1 MTKKIK
7 KLSALKSDKFN
18 PKVMVVF
25 ATAMLVAG
33 LVIILSKAAPAPP
46 TVYLSPSSMVVGP
59 SGTVTVQVR
68 ENSGTTAVNAV
79 QANFSYPTSLLT
91 FVSID
96 GTGSAFGT
104 AAQGTGSAGQVSI
117 ARGTSCATGCT
128 TLTGDQLVATV
139 TFTATSANGAAA
151 LAFTSGT
158 ALVEAASPNADILG
172 GLANTAGG
180 TYTVDAAAPT
190 VNVTAPANNATINGG
205 TTTSITAT
213 ATDAS
218 SSVTKVDFYID
229 GVLKLSD
236 TTSPYSYSWDTTG
249 VALGAHTI
257 QAKATDTFG
266 NLGSSSV
273 VNVTVADQT
282 APTVSITAPAASA
295 VVNGST
301 VAVSANSS
309 DNVGVVGVQFKLDG
323 ANLSTEDTTSPYS
336 VTWNSTT
343 ATSGTHSLTAVARD
357 AAGNTTTSTAVS
369 VNVDNA
375 APTVSITA
383 PTAGSN
389 INGTVTVNTTATDN
403 TGGSGIAKV
412 EFYADGVLKSTDT
425 TSPYSFSWD
434 TSTVS
439 LGAHSLTA
447 KAYDKAPTANVTTST
462 AVSVNVTDGTPPSTP
477 TNLHTT
483 STTTTSVSLAW
494 TASTDN
500 VGVTGYQVKR
510 NGTTVTTTA
519 ALSYTDT
526 GLSPSTSYSYTI
538 VAVDA
543 AGNASTAG
551 GPLSATTLALKIGDL
566 NNDGVVDIFDLS
578 IMLSNW
584 NSTTTPQYDLNAN
597 GTVDIFDLSILLTHY
612 GS

>member
-7 KLSALKSDKFN
+7 KLSSLKSNKFN
-18 PKVMVVF
+18 PRVMVVF
-25 ATAMLVAG
+25 ACALLVAG
-33 LVIILSKAAPAPP
+33 LVIIFSKAAPAPP
-46 TVYLSPSSMVVGP
+46 SVYLSPSSMTVGP
-59 SGTVTVQVR
+59 NGTVTVQVR

-79 QANFSYPTSLLT
+79 QANFSYPTSLLA

-117 ARGTSCATGCT
+117 ARGTSCSSGCT
-128 TLTGDQLVATV
+128 SVTGDQLVAIV
-139 TFTATSANGAAA
+139 TFQANTTNGAAT

-158 ALVEAASPNADILG
+158 ALIESTNNTDLLG
-172 GLANTAGG
+172 GLANTVGG
-180 TYTVDAAAPT
+180 TYTVDTAPPT
-190 VNVTAPANNATINGG
+190 VNVTAPANNASIGTG
-205 TTTSITAT
+205 TTANITAT

-218 SSVTKVDFYID
+218 SSITKVDFYVD

-257 QAKATDTFG
+257 QAKSTDSFG

-273 VNVTVADQT
+273 VNVTIADQT
-282 APTVSITAPAASA
+282 APTVSLTAPAASA

-301 VAVSANSS
+301 VTVSSTAS
-309 DNVGVVGVQFKLDG
+309 DNIGVAGVQFKLDG
-323 ANLSTEDTTSPYS
+323 ANLNTEDTTSPYS
-336 VTWNSTT
+336 ITWNTST
-343 ATSGTHSLTAVARD
+343 ASDGTHSLTAVARD
-357 AAGNTTTSTAVS
+357 AAGNTTTSSAVS
-369 VNVDNA
+369 VTVDNA

-389 INGTVTVNTTATDN
+389 VNGLVTVNTTATDN

-412 EFYADGVLKSTDT
+412 EFYVDAVLKSTDT

-434 TSTVS
+434 TSTAT

-447 KAYDKAPTANVTTST
+447 KAYDKAPTANVTTSA
-462 AVSVNVTDGTPPSTP
+462 AVNVTVTDGTPPSTP

-483 STTTTSVSLAW
+483 STSTTTISVAW

-510 NGTTVTTTA
+510 NGTTLTTTSS
-519 ALSYTDT
+519 LSYTDT
-526 GLSPSTSYSYTI
+526 GLTPATAYSYTV

-543 AGNASTAG
+543 AGNTSPAA
-551 GPLSATTLALKIGDL
+551 GPLSASTLALKVGDL
-566 NNDGVVDIFDLS
+566 NNDGVVDVFDLS
-578 IMLSNW
+578 ILLSNW
-584 NSTTTPQYDLNAN
+584 NSTTKPAYDLNAN
-597 GTVDIFDLSILLTHY
+597 GTVDIFDLSILLSHY
-612 GS
+612 GL